1 MWKKHQ
7 CACLCKC
14 ANWVKRMDVCIVE
27 LTARGNRNVVLLFSQ
42 GVSLPSL
49 LTCTCF
55 RITMPVST
63 LAKNK
68 QTPCSIFK
76 SPAPQNRNPPPHQKK
91 RGYRLCKRP
100 RQLQKWEKKH
110 KFTLLHI
117 FCNSHSAPINKKSM
131 LFIPHTLSHSQP
143 VPLPMYKCKTRL

>member
-1 MWKKHQ
+1 MEVWKKHQ

-14 ANWVKRMDVCIVE
+14 ANCVERMDVCIVE
-27 LTARGNRNVVLLFSQ
+27 LTARGNRNAVLLFSQ

-76 SPAPQNRNPPPHQKK
+76 SPAPQNRNVATA
-91 RGYRLCKRP
+91 YASDLASCKSG
-100 RQLQKWEKKH
+100 KKKH

>member
-1 MWKKHQ
+1 MQVPSLVSKYIKGLVGGVEETPV
-7 CACLCKC
+7 CLF
-14 ANWVKRMDVCIVE
+14 VSMRYERMDVCIVA

-76 SPAPQNRNPPPHQKK
+76 SPAPQNRKKNQKK
-91 RGYRLCKRP
+91 NVATAYASDLASCKSG
-100 RQLQKWEKKH
+100 KKNPEIYIV
-110 KFTLLHI
+110 TYIL
-117 FCNSHSAPINKKSM
+117 
-131 LFIPHTLSHSQP
+131 
-143 VPLPMYKCKTRL
+143 